1 MQPCNFKHKPRSQVP
16 SIFSHPKVPNDTFT
30 FKVLAQRCVLQCLH
44 TSSEGKLK
52 LLKSSFVL
60 KQKEGAKEAFYTG
73 LFILKEMQSA
83 FFTTQTLEG

>member
-1 MQPCNFKHKPRSQVP
+1 MRAAMPARRH
-16 SIFSHPKVPNDTFT
+16 
-30 FKVLAQRCVLQCLH
+30 
-44 TSSEGKLK
+44 SEGKLR

-73 LFILKEMQSA
+73 LFTLKEMQSA